1 MRENFNQNLHNIK
14 LSPIIAISE
23 EARRIAPAYEER
35 TGRPFIYF
43 QRGEIDQST
52 FKEISDEVK
61 SALDKGKTKY
71 PISGGSKE
79 VKEALLRKLESYN
92 KIEGLSLDDV
102 VVTSGGQEALNMSID
117 IFRNGRGA
125 GFSPIWSVLVENF
138 IPYSGIDFTEIPFNE
153 DFSIDFRN
161 LEKTLSSG
169 LDFFYLNNP
178 HNPTGKVFTEEELT
192 IVGRLCEKNNVCI
205 ISDEAYDYI
214 IFDGKK
220 HISIASLPEMK
231 NYEDIFT
238 AYTFSKTFSMTG
250 FRLGYL
256 VTKNKIASNLI
267 KNMQYTHTAGVPTMI
282 QEAAVNAFSLKDQ
295 IENMVHVFEER
306 RNKLYDSLTKI
317 NGLKVSKPEGAFYMF
332 PDFSKLISGCD
343 NQDGKYIYRK
353 LLENGICVIPGKDF
367 TKTPYF
373 NNFTRISFSMA
384 SLPMIEEGVRRMQE
398 IFQ

>member
-23 EARRIAPAYEER
+23 EARAIAPIYEKN
-35 TGRPFIYF
+35 TGRQFIYF
-43 QRGEIDQST
+43 QRGEIDQPT

-92 KIEGLSLDDV
+92 KIDGLSLDDV

-117 IFRNGRGA
+117 LFRTGRGA

-192 IVGRLCEKNNVCI
+192 IVGRLCKKNNVCI
-205 ISDEAYDYI
+205 ISDEAYDYV

-282 QEAAVNAFSLKDQ
+282 QEVAVNVFSLKDQ

-332 PDFSKLISGCD
+332 PDFSKLILGYD

-353 LLENGICVIPGKDF
+353 FLENGICVIPGKDF
-367 TKTPYF
+367 TKTSYF
-373 NNFTRISFSMA
+373 NNFARISFSMA
-384 SLPMIEEGVRRMQE
+384 SLPSIGEGVKRMQE
-398 IFQ
+398 IF